1 MRWLATALGNV
12 QRSHTCD
19 ATESGGKPP
28 HSKALR
34 RGVTHHYNPRVR
46 FVKVAVVAVLL
57 VAFVLL
63 VRALPVADWLE
74 QFKGWV
80 QGVGPI
86 GYVLYVLVYIACCV
100 LLVPALALTLGAGA
114 IFGFAGG
121 AIVNLIGATLGA
133 SAAFL
138 LARTVLRHRVERM
151 TAGSAKF
158 AALDRAITREGT
170 KIMWL
175 VRVSGFPPFT
185 WVNYAFGL
193 TGIHITPFLVTTFF
207 GIIPGTIAFTYA
219 GAAGA
224 AALSGNGNR
233 VLLIVTAAGAIL
245 VSALVARIATQA
257 IRRAGVETVES

>member
-1 MRWLATALGNV
+1 V
-12 QRSHTCD
+12 
-19 ATESGGKPP
+19 
-28 HSKALR
+28 
-34 RGVTHHYNPRVR
+34 RV
-46 FVKVAVVAVLL
+46 VKVAVVIALVIAFAVLL
-57 VAFVLL
+57 
-63 VRALPVADWLE
+63 RALPIAGWLE
-74 QFKGWV
+74 AFKAWV

-100 LLVPALALTLGAGA
+100 LVVPALALTLGSGA
-114 IFGFAGG
+114 IFGFVGG

-133 SAAFL
+133 TAAFH
-138 LARTVLRHRVERM
+138 LARGVLRHRVERM
-151 TAGSAKF
+151 TSGSAKF

-193 TGIHITPFLVTTFF
+193 TGIHFGPFLITTFF

-224 AALSGNGNR
+224 AALSGSGNR
-233 VLLIVTAAGAIL
+233 VLLIVTAVGAVL
-245 VSALVARIATQA
+245 VSVFIARIATQA
-257 IRRAGVETVES
+257 IRRAGVDDPAS